1 MGIKSKLNNQ
11 PTFTM
16 MNKLQLPAV
25 FQLDQ
30 DEDVQTCRDSHR
42 QFDTLTESD
51 SFSDDISDFS
61 GAAAYSMSPEQI
73 AHIEHK
79 VALLK
84 GGLER
89 QANKIENGIDTC
101 DETIKTC
108 EQGINRID
116 VHNKFAVREPTA
128 MFRKIGQAAAE
139 PQTLQQDVKAAKK
152 AKRSRSGVFARL
164 ASGETESQKAR
175 RSMQDPSIAE
185 QLQNFF

>member
-1 MGIKSKLNNQ
+1 
-11 PTFTM
+11 M

-25 FQLDQ
+25 FHL
-30 DEDVQTCRDSHR
+30 DEDEETKTCRDSQR

-61 GAAAYSMSPEQI
+61 GASAFSMSAEQI

-89 QANKIENGIDTC
+89 QANKIEHGIDTC
-101 DETIKTC
+101 DETIKVC
-108 EQGINRID
+108 EQGIKRID
-116 VHNKFAVREPTA
+116 VHNKFAVRELNA

-152 AKRSRSGVFARL
+152 TKRSRSGVFKRL
-164 ASGETESQKAR
+164 ASGETQSQKAR
-175 RSMQDPSIAE
+175 RSCQDQSIAE
-185 QLQNFF
+185 QLQNFFWSTDHNSII